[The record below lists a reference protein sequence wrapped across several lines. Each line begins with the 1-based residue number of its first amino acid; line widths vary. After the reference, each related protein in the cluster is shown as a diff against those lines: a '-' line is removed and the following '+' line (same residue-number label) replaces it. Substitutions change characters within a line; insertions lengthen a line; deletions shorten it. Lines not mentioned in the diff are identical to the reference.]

1 MPVFKVVEF
10 WPTTG
15 LPSHPWVDDPDADAF
30 TRTSRRVCEL
40 YSEGLAPASLT
51 GRAQA
56 LRLFAVRGPDGS
68 EAVEVEVHEHF
79 YESFEVGSVGV
90 PVGVAGLAP
99 DVRALL
105 VLDVVHAATTKLA
118 QVRGWPEAALEIA
131 RQHVLDHHFR
141 FEWATAWK
149 SNKNRAY
156 RARAVFYLTDDGT
169 GRVAL
174 EVCGV
179 KTGALVAR
187 SPEVLAFST
196 IEGFK
201 RSARTLRWDG
211 GSVEV
216 IGSIDPW
223 GGRGAALRL
232 DVDDQPAEGARDQ
245 MAATSGIDTST
256 SDVDGTTAVAELE
269 GRLPQVHVRG
279 VQVVP
284 DAHEIRVVGGGPTNG
299 IPVAYLRALDF
310 LLEGVQRDFAEWWSR
325 ADRSLL
331 EIWYEF
337 GPGAEGPTV
346 RRTKDKV
353 IARIH
358 RAPRT
363 IQSASEPVE
372 LARDD
377 VIALSDALG
386 AKLGLGPAPSLPSS
400 TQVHRQVAEQQEASE
415 RYKKVGSELLER
427 LRGRLPNDIR
437 VLFLQDLREPEQ
449 VEIGSGLRFNIARN
463 GVTLDE
469 GEQHLLDQL

>member
-10 WPTTG
+10 WPATG

-51 GRAQA
+51 GPAKA
-56 LRLFAVRGPDGS
+56 LRLFAVRGPHGS
-68 EAVEVEVHEHF
+68 KRVEVEVHEHF
-79 YESFEVGSVGV
+79 YESFEAGSVGV
-90 PVGVAGLAP
+90 PGGVAELAP
-99 DVRALL
+99 EARARL
-105 VLDVVHAATTKLA
+105 VLEVVHAAATQLA
-118 QVRGWPEAALEIA
+118 TVRGWPEAALESA
-131 RQHVLDHHFR
+131 RRHVLEHHFQ
-141 FEWATAWK
+141 FDWATPWK
-149 SNKNRAY
+149 SSRDRAH
-156 RARAVFYLTDDGT
+156 RVRAVFHLTDDGT
-169 GRVAL
+169 GRVVL
-174 EVCGV
+174 EVRAV

-187 SPEVLAFST
+187 SPEVLALST

-211 GSVEV
+211 GSVEI

-223 GGRGAALRL
+223 GGRGATFRL
-232 DVDDQPAEGARDQ
+232 DPDDQAAEGALDP
-245 MAATSGIDTST
+245 AAST
-256 SDVDGTTAVAELE
+256 PGTDAPTPDADGTPAIADLK

-279 VQVVP
+279 LKVVP

-299 IPVAYLRALDF
+299 LPVAYLIALDF
-310 LLEGVQRDFAEWWSR
+310 LLEGVQRDFAEWWSG

-337 GPGAEGPTV
+337 GPGVEGPTV

-358 RAPRT
+358 RDPRT
-363 IQSASEPVE
+363 IQSAPEPVE

-377 VIALSDALG
+377 VIDLIDALG
-386 AKLGLGPAPSLPSS
+386 AKVGLGSAPLLPSGA
-400 TQVHRQVAEQQEASE
+400 QVQREVADQQAATE
-415 RYKKVGSELLER
+415 RYRKVCHELLER
-427 LRGRLPNDIR
+427 LRGRLPNDVR
-437 VLFLQDLREPEQ
+437 ALFLQDLRDPEG
-449 VEIGSGLRFNIARN
+449 VEIGSELRFNIARH

-469 GEQHLLDQL
+469 GEQKLLDQL